1 MTQVAIGSL
10 SDFPEGTPTRVEADG
25 TALCIVRVGDTVHAI
40 CDDCPHAEASL
51 SEGDF
56 LADDMAI
63 ECPLHGSSFN
73 LTTGA
78 PDCPPATEAVEV
90 FAVTVDGDSVL
101 VDV

>member
-1 MTQVAIGSL
+1 MAQVSIGSL

-25 TALCIVRVGDTVHAI
+25 TALCVIRVGDRVHAI

-56 LADDMAI
+56 LEDDMAI
-63 ECPLHGSSFN
+63 ECPLHGSAFN
-73 LTTGA
+73 LETGD
-78 PDCPPATEAVEV
+78 PDSPPATEAVQV
-90 FAVTVDGDSVL
+90 YAVTVDGDDVR